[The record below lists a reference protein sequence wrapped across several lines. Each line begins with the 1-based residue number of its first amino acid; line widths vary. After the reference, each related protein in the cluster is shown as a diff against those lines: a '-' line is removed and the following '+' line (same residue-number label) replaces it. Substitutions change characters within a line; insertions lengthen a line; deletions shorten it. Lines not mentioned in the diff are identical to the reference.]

1 MPRAAIEDHVPVI
14 DIGPFRTGS
23 PEDKSRVAQEVDDAC
38 RGIGFL
44 IVSGHGVPGDL
55 IQRMD
60 VVCREF
66 IALPYWEK
74 ARLTMST
81 DRYRGY
87 LPMGSEDAA
96 YSMEEERRP
105 HDLRECFINGPF
117 DHAYDEYHHGTG
129 GARFFSPN
137 VWPDK
142 PQGFRATWEAYYSEM
157 ERLGADLMSIFAVAL
172 GLEEGFFADKIDKH
186 ITNFAMIHYP
196 PQDDAPMSNQTR
208 CGAHT
213 DFGSLSIVYTDSDVG
228 GLQVQTKSGDWRDV
242 PCVPG
247 TFVINVGDLMAE
259 WTNDRWCSTWHRVV
273 NPPRDKAGASKLSLL
288 FFQQP
293 NYDARIECLPT
304 CTNADN
310 PPKYAPIM
318 SGEYVAAKVD
328 RSRAP
333 LMEEGQAK
341 AAS

>member
-1 MPRAAIEDHVPVI
+1 MSGTAHEDHIPVI
-14 DIGPFRTGS
+14 DIGPFEKGS
-23 PEDKSRVAQEVDDAC
+23 AEVKSRIAREVDDAC
-38 RGIGFL
+38 RSIGFL
-44 IVSGHGVPGDL
+44 IVSGHGVPDEV
-55 IQRMD
+55 IARMEAM
-60 VVCREF
+60 CREF

-96 YSMEEERRP
+96 YSMEDERRP
-105 HDLRECFINGPF
+105 HDLRECYITGPF
-117 DHAYDEYHHGTG
+117 DHAYDEYHHGRA

-137 VWPDK
+137 VWPDQ
-142 PQGFRATWEAYYSEM
+142 PQGLRAAWEAYYSEM
-157 ERLGADLMSIFAVAL
+157 ERLGARLMTIFAVAL
-172 GLEEGFFADKIDKH
+172 GLKEDFFADKFDKH
-186 ITNFAMIHYP
+186 ITNSAMIHYP
-196 PQDDAPMSNQTR
+196 PQGAAPLDNQTR

-228 GLQVQTKSGDWRDV
+228 GLQVQTQSGEWRGV
-242 PCVPG
+242 PRVPG
-247 TFVINVGDLMAE
+247 TFVINIGDLMAE
-259 WTNDRWCSTWHRVV
+259 WTNDRWRSTWHRVV
-273 NPPRDKAGASKLSLL
+273 NPPRDKTDASKLSLL

-304 CTNADN
+304 CTSADN
-310 PPKYAPIM
+310 PPKYAPVM
-318 SGEYVAAKVD
+318 SGEYVANKVD

-341 AAS
+341 AAT